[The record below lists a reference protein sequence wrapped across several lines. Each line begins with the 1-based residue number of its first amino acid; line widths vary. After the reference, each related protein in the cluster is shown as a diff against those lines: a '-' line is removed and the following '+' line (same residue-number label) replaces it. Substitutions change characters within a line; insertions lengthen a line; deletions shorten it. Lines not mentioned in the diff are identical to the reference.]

1 MSEMMKH
8 PAWIM
13 WEEALSEE
21 IVNEIIEAG
30 LEAEAEEAGTFRSGE
45 GETDSH
51 RKTQI
56 RWLTDPKYKTL
67 TEQMMWYIEKANE
80 HFDIEVSYLP
90 PLQFTEYKDIG
101 YHYGQHHD
109 IDWNRQCTEKLV

>member
-21 IVNEIIEAG
+21 IVNEIIEAAK
-30 LEAEAEEAGTFRSGE
+30 EAEPQAASTFRTGE
-45 GETDSH
+45 GKEDSH

-56 RWLTDPKYKTL
+56 RWLQDEKYKPL

-80 HFDIEVSYLP
+80 HFGVEVSYLP
-90 PLQFTEYKDIG
+90 PLQFTEYMDIG
-101 YHYGQHHD
+101 YHYGMHHD
-109 IDWNRQCTEKLV
+109 ID

>member
-21 IVNEIIEAG
+21 LVNEIIEAAR
-30 LEAEAEEAGTFRSGE
+30 EAEPQAASTFRTGE
-45 GETDSH
+45 GKEDSH

-56 RWLTDPKYKTL
+56 RWLQDEKYTVVL
-67 TEQMMWYIEKANE
+67 FHHEETREEELEDEEKINE
-80 HFDIEVSYLP
+80 
-90 PLQFTEYKDIG
+90 
-101 YHYGQHHD
+101 
-109 IDWNRQCTEKLV
+109 